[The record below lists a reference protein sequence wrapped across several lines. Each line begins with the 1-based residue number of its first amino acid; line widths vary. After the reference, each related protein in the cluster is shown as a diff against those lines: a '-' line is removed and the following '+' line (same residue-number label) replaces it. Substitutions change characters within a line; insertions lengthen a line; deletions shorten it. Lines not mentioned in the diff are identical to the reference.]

1 MRKLL
6 LAATALIAL
15 SGAANAAPLISD
27 LGLDPN
33 ISVARNAVSGTFD
46 DEYTFTLDQASTLT
60 IVGITNT
67 YAGGIGAG
75 RFIANFTGTIFNVG
89 LDGLINTL
97 DDFAVVGPTIATSP
111 CGAIA
116 NCQSL
121 AGSGILG
128 AGSYYIELTG
138 TGESALANY
147 GGSVTTIAEAVPE
160 PASWAL
166 MILGFL
172 GVGGMAMVKRRRE
185 GQAFRLV

>member
-1 MRKLL
+1 MRKLK

-33 ISVARNAVSGTFD
+33 ISVARNGVNGTFN

-75 RFIANFTGTIFNVG
+75 RFIANFTGTIFSDG
-89 LDGLINTL
+89 ADGLPNTG
-97 DDFAVVGPTIATSP
+97 DDVAVVGPTLATSP
-111 CGAIA
+111 CGAIT

-121 AGSGILG
+121 AGSGILA
-128 AGSYYIELTG
+128 AGSYYLDLTG
-138 TGESALANY
+138 TGESVLANY

-166 MILGFL
+166 MILGFAGIGL
-172 GVGGMAMVKRRRE
+172 MGLRQRGRK
-185 GQAFRLV
+185 FRLA

>member
-1 MRKLL
+1 MKRLL

-67 YAGGIGAG
+67 FAGGVGAG

-89 LDGLINTL
+89 LDGLINTI
-97 DDFAVVGPTIATSP
+97 DDVAVVGPTLATSP

-128 AGSYYIELTG
+128 AGSYYLELTG
-138 TGESALANY
+138 TGESAAGELRWQHHHHRRGCA
-147 GGSVTTIAEAVPE
+147 GS
-160 PASWAL
+160 
-166 MILGFL
+166 
-172 GVGGMAMVKRRRE
+172 RRR
-185 GQAFRLV
+185 GR

>member
-6 LAATALIAL
+6 LATTALIAL
-15 SGAANAAPLISD
+15 SAVANAAPLVSD

-33 ISVARNAVSGTFD
+33 ISVARNAVSGTFE

-75 RFIANFTGTIFNVG
+75 RFIANFIGTIFNDG
-89 LDGLINTL
+89 ADGLPGTA
-97 DDFAVVGPTIATSP
+97 DDVAVVGPTLATSP

-121 AGSGILG
+121 AGSGVLA
-128 AGSYYIELTG
+128 AGSYYLDLTG

-147 GGSVTTIAEAVPE
+147 GGSITTIAEAVPE
-160 PASWAL
+160 PATWVMML
-166 MILGFL
+166 LGF
-172 GVGGMAMVKRRRE
+172 VGLAFMGRKKAM
-185 GQAFRLV
+185 RLA

>member
-1 MRKLL
+1 MLRNILLTTTML
-6 LAATALIAL
+6 LAVTTA
-15 SGAANAAPLISD
+15 SQAAPLISD

-33 ISVARNAVSGTFD
+33 ISVARNNTNGTFN
-46 DEYTFTLDQASTLT
+46 DEYTFTLDQAMTLT

-75 RFIANFTGTIFNVG
+75 RFIANFTGTIFSDG
-89 LDGLINTL
+89 ADGLPNTG
-97 DDFAVVGPTIATSP
+97 DDVAVVGPTLATSP

-121 AGSGILG
+121 AGSGVLG
-128 AGSYYIELTG
+128 AGSYYLELTG

-160 PASWAL
+160 PATWFM
-166 MILGFL
+166 MILGFA
-172 GVGGMAMVKRRRE
+172 GVGLMGMRKRRNNNTL
-185 GQAFRLV
+185 RLA